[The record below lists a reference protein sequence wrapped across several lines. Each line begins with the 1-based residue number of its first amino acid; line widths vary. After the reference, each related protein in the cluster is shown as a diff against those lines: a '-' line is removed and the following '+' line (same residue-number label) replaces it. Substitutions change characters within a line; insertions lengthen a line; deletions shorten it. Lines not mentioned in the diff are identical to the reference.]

1 MGTLEQVTR
10 MRDEGMNDEDIIY
23 NLREQGVSPK
33 SISDALNQASI
44 KAAVS
49 GIRGGNELIP
59 PQNDAEDA
67 SSQQFYSLPD
77 RRTEAP
83 ASPEESPS
91 EYIPARMYE
100 PPAEQQQEYYS
111 PREVYE
117 PAPQQETYAPEAY
130 APAQGGYGGYMP
142 GTNTETLIDISQQVV
157 AEKTAELKR
166 KIEDLEEFKTLAQT
180 KIDYISERVKRIDF
194 VLDKLQIAILDKV
207 GSYGNTLESIKKEMS
222 MMQESFSKTLNPLMN
237 LTERSLEK
245 SDKTS
250 SSSRLKRRD

>member
-1 MGTLEQVTR
+1 MGTLEQVSR

-33 SISDALNQASI
+33 AISDALNQASI
-44 KAAVS
+44 KSAVS
-49 GIRGGNELIP
+49 GIRGSNELIP
-59 PQNDAEDA
+59 PQNDDD

-91 EYIPARMYE
+91 EYIPTRMYE

-111 PREVYE
+111 PREIYE
-117 PAPQQETYAPEAY
+117 PAPQQESYAPEAY
-130 APAQGGYGGYMP
+130 NSAQGGYGGYMP

-166 KIEDLEEFKTLAQT
+166 KIEELEEFKTLAQT

-207 GSYGNTLESIKKEMS
+207 GSYSNTLESIKKEMS
-222 MMQESFSKTLNPLMN
+222 MMQESFSKTLNPLADLAEN
-237 LTERSLEK
+237 SLQKASKE
-245 SDKTS
+245 S
-250 SSSRLKRRD
+250 SSSKIRKR